1 MVLRASGGPGIL
13 RELSDEQIAVSLEDA
28 ARINASA
35 AAVQVFIGG
44 EFESRSVHNMTPLV
58 DQSQRYGIPVQYL
71 RERQ

>member
-1 MVLRASGGPGIL
+1 M
-13 RELSDEQIAVSLEDA
+13 EDA

-35 AAVQVFIGG
+35 AAVEVFIGG